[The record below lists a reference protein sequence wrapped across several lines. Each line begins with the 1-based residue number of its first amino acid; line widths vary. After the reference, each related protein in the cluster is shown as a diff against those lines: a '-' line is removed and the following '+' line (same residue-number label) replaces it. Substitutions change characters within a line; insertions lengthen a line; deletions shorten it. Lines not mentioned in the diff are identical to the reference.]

1 MGRCGEDVT
10 EIDIKPDGSW
20 RAKNDKEHL
29 ELTQWHFPNGS
40 LCIEIGKNI
49 KPDLENSAAE
59 ANKDKP
65 IRSHGMLSY
74 KIFMMFVIHINCI
87 PLGQRNEMNL

>member
-10 EIDIKPDGSW
+10 EIDVKPDGSW
-20 RAKNDKEHL
+20 RAKNDKEYL

-49 KPDLENSAAE
+49 KPDLENS
-59 ANKDKP
+59 K
-65 IRSHGMLSY
+65 
-74 KIFMMFVIHINCI
+74 
-87 PLGQRNEMNL
+87 